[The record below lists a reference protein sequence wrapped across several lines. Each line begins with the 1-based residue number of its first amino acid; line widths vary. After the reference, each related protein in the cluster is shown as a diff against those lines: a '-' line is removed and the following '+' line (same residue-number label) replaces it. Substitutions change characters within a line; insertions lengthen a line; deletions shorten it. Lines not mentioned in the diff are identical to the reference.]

1 MKKIVEFLQWAF
13 FGMFIMGVLVSL
25 CGVGEFSGLLLTI
38 GGITAVVSFV
48 LSVVCF
54 TIGERIERTNK

>member
-13 FGMFIMGVLVSL
+13 FAIFILGTMVGL

-38 GGITAVVSFV
+38 GGITAVVGFV